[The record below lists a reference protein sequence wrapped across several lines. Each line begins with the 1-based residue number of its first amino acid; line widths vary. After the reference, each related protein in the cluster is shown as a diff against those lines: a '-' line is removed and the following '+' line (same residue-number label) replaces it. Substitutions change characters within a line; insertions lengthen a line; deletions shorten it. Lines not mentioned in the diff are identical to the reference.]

1 MSVPRS
7 AHPPAKR
14 VLLVGWDGADWK
26 IASPLM
32 DAGELPQLAN
42 LVAHG
47 ASGPLASLP
56 PYLSPML
63 WNSIATGKYADQ
75 HGILG
80 FTTTDPVSGRLA
92 AITSTQRKCKALWN
106 ILGEHGLAA
115 HVLGWFASHPAENVT
130 GVCVTEAFPRP
141 VAKAADWPLAA
152 GSIHPPELADEF
164 AGLRLRPED
173 VSPDI
178 LRLFIP
184 RIAEIDLTKDRRPE
198 QLAIRLAEL
207 YSVHNAA
214 IAALDRGPCDFLA
227 VYYHF
232 IDWVCHDFMD
242 FHPPRRPQV
251 PEREFGW
258 YQDVVN
264 SAYRLQD
271 LLLRDLLAHAGA
283 DTTVVL
289 CSDHGFHS
297 DSRRPTRIPMV
308 SAGIAIWHRAQG
320 IFAAA
325 GPGIARD
332 ALVTGTTVLDITP
345 TVLHLLGLPTAAD
358 MDGHVLA
365 SALAAP
371 VTPKKIPSYETDPG
385 PRPRPRHL
393 AALSHDDQRALL
405 DQFAALGY
413 VDLTPRGPESPAV
426 ANDRDNRWNLA
437 ITLRHAGKNEAALA
451 LLDQLHLERPED
463 ARYAF
468 HLAMCQLHLGLA
480 DEAAAT
486 AETIADH
493 TPGNAQ
499 AHALLAEIALGRG
512 DTDAALAHLAAAD
525 KSAVENKP
533 PATASTE
540 SAPPAE
546 SSISNH
552 QSQISNPPLAAASPE
567 LTAKSSHHLLHGQTL
582 LRQKKILEAC
592 AALRAAVEA
601 DNENPAA
608 WLAYAQALLQAG
620 QPADAETCARESV
633 ALAPTLA
640 MAQFTLGQSLVAQKK
655 NPAARAA
662 FTHARAL
669 NPRLVA
675 ANRALDRL
683 RGKPFV
689 AEVPDFA
696 EKLEEA
702 PPVLALRAAS
712 ASRRTAHTTAL
723 ATLRTTAQPLAR
735 FTPPTPAPEPNPN
748 SKIPN
753 LKSPA
758 ASAPPLILVSGL
770 PRSGTSLMMQ
780 MLARGGVPPMTDG
793 HRAADSHNPE
803 GYFEWDEIKNLPR
816 DPALIQRA
824 AGHALKVVS
833 PLLPHLPASHRY
845 KIIFMLRPPA
855 EIARSQHKMRE
866 NLSAAAPA
874 PDAAAMQPLL
884 AQHADAMLT
893 ALRAAPNV
901 ELLIVDYP
909 ALIADPVAGCARVAT
924 FLGAELL
931 PTAAAM
937 PTAVR
942 PELHH
947 EKEISP

>member
-1 MSVPRS
+1 MSAILS
-7 AHPPAKR
+7 AYPPAKR
-14 VLLVGWDGADWK
+14 VILVGWDGADWK

-42 LVAHG
+42 LVANG

-80 FTTTDPVSGRLA
+80 FTTTDPATGRLA

-106 ILGEHGLAA
+106 ILGEHGLTA

-130 GVCVTEAFPRP
+130 GVCVTESFPRP
-141 VAKAADWPLAA
+141 AAKGAPWPLAP
-152 GSIHPPELADEF
+152 GSVHPSALAAEF
-164 AGLRLRPED
+164 AELRLRPED
-173 VSPDI
+173 VNPDI

-184 RIAEIDLTKDRRPE
+184 RIAEIDLTKDKRPE

-214 IAALDRGPCDFLA
+214 IASLDRGPCNFLA

-242 FHPPRRPQV
+242 FHPPRRAQV
-251 PEREFGW
+251 PEREFEF
-258 YQDVVN
+258 YRDVVN

-271 LLLRDLLAHAGA
+271 LLLRDLLAHSGP

-297 DSRRPTRIPMV
+297 DGRRPVRIPMV

-332 ALVTGTTVLDITP
+332 TFITGATVLDMTP
-345 TVLHLLGLPTAAD
+345 TVLHLLGLPIGED
-358 MDGHVLA
+358 MDGCVLT
-365 SALAAP
+365 SALASP
-371 VTPKKIPSYETDPG
+371 VTPKKIATYETVSG
-385 PRPRPRHL
+385 THPRPRHL
-393 AALSHDDQRALL
+393 GALSYDDQRALL

-413 VDLTPRGPESPAV
+413 VDLTARGPESPAV

-437 ITLRHAGKNEAALA
+437 ITLRHAGKHEDALA
-451 LLDQLHLERPED
+451 LLEQLHLERPED

-486 AETIADH
+486 AETITDF
-493 TPGNAQ
+493 TPGNTQ

-512 DTDAALAHLAAAD
+512 DPDAALLHLAASEQ
-525 KSAVENKP
+525 SAGESQA
-533 PATASTE
+533 AT
-540 SAPPAE
+540 PAE
-546 SSISNH
+546 SAAIPPEPVAQSSNFL
-552 QSQISNPPLAAASPE
+552 I
-567 LTAKSSHHLLHGQTL
+567 HGQTL

-592 AALRAAVEA
+592 AVLSAAVEA

-640 MAQFTLGQSLVAQKK
+640 MAQFTLGQSLAAQQKK
-655 NPAARAA
+655 PAARAA

-669 NPRLVA
+669 NPRLTA
-675 ANRALDRL
+675 ATRALDHL
-683 RGKPFV
+683 AGNPFV
-689 AEVPDFA
+689 AAVPDFA
-696 EKLEEA
+696 AKLEET
-702 PPVLALRAAS
+702 PPVVALRAAS
-712 ASRRTAHTTAL
+712 AQRRATHVAAL
-723 ATLRTTAQPLAR
+723 ANLRANAKPLTH
-735 FTPPTPAPEPNPN
+735 FTPPPVPNASTTPASGTAE
-748 SKIPN
+748 
-753 LKSPA
+753 
-758 ASAPPLILVSGL
+758 SAPDCVVPSPDFCFVLVSGL

-780 MLARGGVPPMTDG
+780 MLARGGLLPMTDG
-793 HRAADSHNPE
+793 HRAADAHNPE

-816 DPALIQRA
+816 DPALLARA
-824 AGHALKVVS
+824 AGHAVKVVS
-833 PLLPHLPASHRY
+833 PLLPHLPASYRY

-855 EIARSQHKMRE
+855 EIARSQHKMRGQ
-866 NLSAAAPA
+866 LDASAPA

-884 AQHADAMLT
+884 AQHAEAMLT
-893 ALRAAPNV
+893 ALRTAPNV
-901 ELLIVDYP
+901 ELLTVDYP
-909 ALIADPVAGCARVAT
+909 ALITDPAAKCARVSA
-924 FLGAELL
+924 FLGTALL
-931 PTAAAM
+931 PTPSAMLAAI
-937 PTAVR
+937 R

-947 EKEISP
+947 EKERTP